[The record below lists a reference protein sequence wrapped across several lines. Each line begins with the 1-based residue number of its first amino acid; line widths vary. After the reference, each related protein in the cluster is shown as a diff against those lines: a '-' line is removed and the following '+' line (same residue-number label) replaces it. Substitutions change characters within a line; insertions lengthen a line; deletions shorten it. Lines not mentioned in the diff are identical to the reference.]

1 MPLDR
6 LPTPAGIPFRTSI
19 SLRLMLLVLALGL
32 PFIVYVSLSATRQAT
47 VDRDEARERM
57 VALARLVAARVDDYV
72 SDMAG
77 AIALSSHGVTVDP
90 AYAAANDAFL
100 QSLRGELPPSMYN
113 IGVWTPDGRNVG
125 TLDRARRS
133 RDLNIADRADFRAA
147 LANRSLSIDGPRR
160 STGDN
165 EPVAIF
171 ARPLLDGAGQIQGV
185 VTASTRL
192 TEIAGLLDAKG
203 IAPTPTVVTL
213 VNAAGIVLA
222 RNRNPAAW
230 IGRQF
235 PGAIDTPPGSG
246 AGTGAGAAERRG
258 PNGELRLTAYAT
270 PSRAPWRVY
279 VDTPATAMLSSSR
292 LGVAETVLLGLTA
305 LVLGVV
311 FAFHTGTRIAR
322 PLRQLASDA
331 ARFGRGDLSHRTSV
345 GGDDELGVLARTLNR
360 MAQTL
365 QERTVALEDK
375 SAQLQRSAAN
385 LELITSN
392 VPVLITYID
401 ADHRF
406 RFVNAY
412 AREIFGV
419 EPEKFIG
426 RKLTDMVG
434 PQVFARIEDRIR
446 EVQSGLPQSFET
458 SFSPS
463 GEAPY
468 FMVSAF
474 PDYGEAREVRG
485 AYVVCQ
491 DITRRKEVED
501 ALAESEHRMRTI
513 ADTVPALIAHLSVDE
528 EYLFVNARCKD
539 VYGLPPEA
547 VAGRHI
553 ADFLS
558 PEAYAQTRP
567 YMERVKAGERTRFQR
582 TMLRDGREHH
592 ELVDY
597 IPDRDA
603 QGNVV
608 GIYALMQDVTDLHE
622 AQARVEESEHR
633 LRGITDNIPLL
644 VGYIDRER
652 RYRFNSR
659 YYETWLGRPLSE
671 ITGHTVADV
680 LGPEAWAIMGA
691 KLEQAFA
698 GERTDYDLEFTD
710 KTGTR
715 HVRGS
720 YVPDIDESGEVVGV
734 YTSSHD
740 VTPLKEAE
748 QALERLAQYD
758 TLTGLPNRRR
768 FNDGIAAAL
777 PAVAADGNPGCIA
790 VPGHRRIQGH
800 QRHAWPRRRRRRAAR
815 VRAQA
820 VGVGA
825 LDRPRGAAGRRRV
838 RHRARRHPRPRGVP
852 VRRPQDHRRDAR
864 RVPCG
869 HHAAAG
875 DDEHRHRAGPGRR
888 HDRRR
893 TAEAGRQCALRRQTA
908 GPRPLRD
915 SDLTP
920 TRADAI
926 QPSAPRIRSRHH
938 LGASGIRTET
948 TTPLPSL
955 RLATSI
961 DPPWNCAI
969 IRAT

>member
-1 MPLDR
+1 MASPPSAVPLDE
-6 LPTPAGIPFRTSI
+6 LPNPAAIPFSASI
-19 SLRLMLLVLALGL
+19 SRRLILLVLALGL
-32 PFIVYVSLSATRQAT
+32 PFIVYVGLSATRQAAT
-47 VDRDEARERM
+47 DRDEASERM
-57 VALARLVAARVDDYV
+57 VSLARLVAARVDDYV

-90 AYAAANDAFL
+90 AYTAANDAFL
-100 QSLRGELPPSMYN
+100 QGLRDELPPSMNN
-113 IGVWTPDGRNVG
+113 IDVWTPDGQNVG
-125 TLDRARRS
+125 VLDRARR
-133 RDLNIADRADFRAA
+133 DLDLDSADRPDLRAA
-147 LANRSLSIDGPRR
+147 LALPALSIDGPQR
-160 STGDN
+160 STANN

-171 ARPLLDGAGQIQGV
+171 ARPLRDAAGRIRGV
-185 VTASTRL
+185 VTASSRL
-192 TEIAGLLDAKG
+192 TELAGLLDPKG
-203 IAPTPTVVTL
+203 VAPAPTVVTL

-222 RNRNPAAW
+222 RNRDPAAW
-230 IGRQF
+230 IGRRF
-235 PGAIDTPPGSG
+235 PDAID
-246 AGTGAGAAERRG
+246 AAAGAGARAGAGERRAAK
-258 PNGELRLTAYAT
+258 GELQLIAYAT

-279 VDTPATAMLSSSR
+279 VETPAAAILSSSR
-292 LGVAETVLLGLTA
+292 PGAVETVLLGLAA
-305 LVLGVV
+305 LALGVV

-331 ARFGRGDLSHRTSV
+331 ARFARGDLSHRTSV

-365 QERTVALEDK
+365 HERTVALEDK
-375 SAQLQRSAAN
+375 SAELQRSAAN

-392 VPVLITYID
+392 VPVLIAYID
-401 ADHRF
+401 AEHRF

-419 EPEKFIG
+419 APEKFID
-426 RKLTDMVG
+426 RTLTDMLG
-434 PQVFARIEDRIR
+434 PEVFARIEGRICD
-446 EVQSGLPQSFET
+446 VQSGLPQSFET

-463 GEAPY
+463 GAAPY

-501 ALAESEHRMRTI
+501 ALAESEHRMHTI
-513 ADTVPALIAHLSVDE
+513 ADAVPALIAQLSVDE
-528 EYLFVNARCKD
+528 KYLFVNARSRD
-539 VYGLPPEA
+539 LYGLPPEA

-553 ADFLS
+553 ADLLS
-558 PEAYAQTRP
+558 PEAYAQIRP
-567 YMERVKAGERTRFQR
+567 YMERVKSGERTRFQR

-622 AQARVEESEHR
+622 AQARVEESERR

-671 ITGHTVADV
+671 ITGHTVAEV

-698 GERTDYDLEFTD
+698 GERADYDLEFTD
-710 KTGTR
+710 RTGTR

-720 YVPDIDESGEVVGV
+720 YVPDIDESGQVVGV

-748 QALERLAQYD
+748 QALARLAQYD

-768 FNDGIAAAL
+768 FDDGIAAAL
-777 PAVAADGNPGCIA
+777 QRSRRTGTPIALLFLDIDGFKGINDTL
-790 VPGHRRIQGH
+790 GH
-800 QRHAWPRRRRRRAAR
+800 
-815 VRAQA
+815 
-820 VGVGA
+820 
-825 LDRPRGAAGRRRV
+825 
-838 RHRARRHPRPRGVP
+838 
-852 VRRPQDHRRDAR
+852 
-864 RVPCG
+864 
-869 HHAAAG
+869 AAG
-875 DDEHRHRAGPGRR
+875 DDVLREFARRLSASVRSTDLVARLAGDEFVIVLEGIHGREECR
-888 HDRRR
+888 FVARKIIAAMRGEFHAGATPLRVTTSIGIALGQGAST
-893 TAEAGRQCALRRQTA
+893 TAEGL
-908 GPRPLRD
+908 LK
-915 SDLTP
+915 
-920 TRADAI
+920 RADSALYAAKRQGRDRFEIAI
-926 QPSAPRIRSRHH
+926 
-938 LGASGIRTET
+938 
-948 TTPLPSL
+948 
-955 RLATSI
+955 
-961 DPPWNCAI
+961 
-969 IRAT
+969 

>member
-1 MPLDR
+1 MNPHSRWIVASHPSAVPLDR
-6 LPTPAGIPFRTSI
+6 HPAPVVAFRAGI

-32 PFIVYVSLSATRQAT
+32 PFIVYVSLSAMRQAAT
-47 VDRDEARERM
+47 DRDEARERM
-57 VALARLVAARVDDYV
+57 VSLARLVAARVDDYV

-77 AIALSSHGVTVDP
+77 TLALSSHGVTPDA
-90 AYAAANDAFL
+90 AYAAANDAYL
-100 QSLRGELPPSMYN
+100 QSLRDELPPSMN
-113 IGVWTPDGRNVG
+113 DIGVWTPDGHDVG
-125 TLDRARRS
+125 TLDRARRGA
-133 RDLNIADRADFRAA
+133 DPGIADRPDFRAA
-147 LANRSLSIDGPRR
+147 LATRRLSIDGPRR
-160 STGDN
+160 AAANDG
-165 EPVAIF
+165 PVAFF
-171 ARPLLDGAGQIQGV
+171 ARPLQDGAGRIRGV
-185 VTASTRL
+185 VTASSRL
-192 TEIAGLLDAKG
+192 TELAGLLDAKG
-203 IAPTPTVVTL
+203 VAPAHTVVTL

-222 RNRNPAAW
+222 RNRDPAAW
-230 IGRQF
+230 IGRRF
-235 PGAIDTPPGSG
+235 PDAFDTP
-246 AGTGAGAAERRG
+246 AETAAQAGAGAVERRDA
-258 PNGELRLTAYAT
+258 NGEPRLTAYAT

-279 VDTPATAMLSSSR
+279 VETPATAMLSSSR
-292 LGVAETVLLGLTA
+292 LGVTETVLLGLAA
-305 LVLGVV
+305 LALGVV
-311 FAFHTGTRIAR
+311 FAFHSGTRIAR

-345 GGDDELGVLARTLNR
+345 GGDDELGVLASTLNR

-375 SAQLQRSAAN
+375 STELQRTAAN
-385 LELITSN
+385 LQLITSN

-419 EPEKFIG
+419 APEKFIG
-426 RKLTDMVG
+426 RTLTDMVG
-434 PQVFARIEDRIR
+434 AEVFARIEGRIR
-446 EVQSGLPQSFET
+446 DVQGGLPQTFET

-474 PDYGEAREVRG
+474 PDYGDEREVRG

-501 ALAESEHRMRTI
+501 ALAASEHRMRTI
-513 ADTVPALIAHLSVDE
+513 ADTVPALIAQLSVDE
-528 EYLFVNARCKD
+528 EYLFVNARSRD
-539 VYGLPPEA
+539 LYGLPPEA
-547 VAGRHI
+547 VVGRHV
-553 ADFLS
+553 ADLLS

-608 GIYALMQDVTDLHE
+608 GIYALMQDVTDLQE
-622 AQARVEESEHR
+622 ARVRVEESERR

-659 YYETWLGRPLSE
+659 YYEAWLGRPLSE
-671 ITGHTVADV
+671 ITGHTVAEV
-680 LGPEAWAIMGA
+680 LGPEAWATMGA
-691 KLEQAFA
+691 KLDQAFA
-698 GERTDYDLEFTD
+698 GERVDYDLEFTD
-710 KTGTR
+710 RAGTR

-720 YVPDIDESGEVVGV
+720 YVPDIDESGQVVGV

-777 PAVAADGNPGCIA
+777 ARSRRTGAPVALLFLDIDGFKGINDTL
-790 VPGHRRIQGH
+790 GH
-800 QRHAWPRRRRRRAAR
+800 
-815 VRAQA
+815 
-820 VGVGA
+820 
-825 LDRPRGAAGRRRV
+825 
-838 RHRARRHPRPRGVP
+838 
-852 VRRPQDHRRDAR
+852 
-864 RVPCG
+864 
-869 HHAAAG
+869 AAG
-875 DDEHRHRAGPGRR
+875 DDVLREFARRLSASVRSTDLVARLAGDEFVIVLEGIHGREECR
-888 HDRRR
+888 FVARKIIAAMRGEIH
-893 TAEAGRQCALRRQTA
+893 AG
-908 GPRPLRD
+908 
-915 SDLTP
+915 
-920 TRADAI
+920 
-926 QPSAPRIRSRHH
+926 
-938 LGASGIRTET
+938 
-948 TTPLPSL
+948 TTPL
-955 RLATSI
+955 RVTTSI
-961 DPPWNCAI
+961 GIALGQGASTTAEGLLKRADSALYAAKRQGRDRYEIAI
-969 IRAT
+969 